1 MLKPKRIAIDTCVRR
16 TLATLG
22 IVEDERHL
30 DGPADST

>member
-1 MLKPKRIAIDTCVRR
+1 MLKPKRIAIDSYVRR